1 MKPLE
6 YRFSLDMNDEA
17 AQVFCNV
24 RNGDDCSK
32 LIVSLQEDGR
42 AYTFDSDVHAYF
54 LAKKSDDYSLYT
66 ECSIENNT
74 IIYEFTEQT
83 APVSGTVV
91 CQFLLL
97 SGSNRLTTPVFRL
110 EVFDNVSID
119 PDSPESLPEYTAL
132 IDATQA
138 AIGATTDM
146 RDLITEIER
155 RLDNDEFK
163 GDTGP
168 QGPQGIQGPQ
178 GAQGIQGP
186 TGADGYS
193 PTATVTKSGNTATIT
208 ITDKNGTTT
217 AEIEDGISKANAP
230 IIKHELLTPFSTEN
244 AKLFNFSDGTAHAWS
259 NSAAYSVFTVQGG
272 ALYLISGKTPANTES
287 YSLGGFFDDQDSL
300 LETFGKEGN
309 NRYEDYPVIAPT
321 GAAKVYVNG
330 DNAAK
335 YPIYC
340 CTAEYDSDCI
350 SEMLQMIIDNKA
362 EIKRLDPAL
371 DRSDN
376 IFYFTDTTN
385 RTVGGLTLEFLSN
398 SSVKVN
404 GTPTNY
410 LYLGIMGGDGDK
422 KGVVVNSKEAYSGS
436 FSLRLVES
444 GGTGAGLRYGAAK
457 VAGTA
462 MNNDETVTLEDQYF
476 SFRIVP
482 TKTYTDYIVEI
493 MLTPTEEPEAFHPYN
508 EVLGANDPV
517 ARSYATP
524 ERFVDLCNHVQPQKI
539 LTWIDDDTSNTTA
552 IQSVMD
558 IADELGIRCS
568 FASITGNWTTAIVDK
583 LKEAQNKGFHIFS
596 HGHSSHSFWRDTSK
610 TLLDL
615 DGDLALSLYELRQNG
630 FVDSDMIAYPGG
642 VVSARP
648 DITKIAR
655 KWCRCG
661 VQDYV
666 AAGGKY
672 ITGYGKGRYLI
683 NRKIIDKSV
692 HADAAYYTEALD
704 AFSDNDAP
712 WYLFATHSAQT
723 STTFD
728 ADLVKAILQHAM
740 DNGWTIMTLNE
751 AFHYR
756 ERYYQI
762 QEMFGL
768 N

>member
-1 MKPLE
+1 MNSYNKTTWINGQAPALSAE
-6 YRFSLDMNDEA
+6 NLNNIENGIEAVTNEVIKSVQNVQLNGSTPYPNVDSAIENDIVYRVFAEGSGNPRGWLWFCGSKYYVDVEV
-17 AQVFCNV
+17 AQI
-24 RNGDDCSK
+24 RIDREGK
-32 LIVSLQEDGR
+32 LYRRVGIANKGTVTWGSTWEQIDITAIDLSQ
-42 AYTFDSDVHAYF
+42 Y
-54 LAKKSDDYSLYT
+54 AKKAELPTKVSDLTND
-66 ECSIENNT
+66 
-74 IIYEFTEQT
+74 
-83 APVSGTVV
+83 SG
-91 CQFLLL
+91 F
-97 SGSNRLTTPVFRL
+97 
-110 EVFDNVSID
+110 ID
-119 PDSPESLPEYTAL
+119 IDQMKDAL
-132 IDATQA
+132 
-138 AIGATTDM
+138 
-146 RDLITEIER
+146 
-155 RLDNDEFK
+155 
-163 GDTGP
+163 
-168 QGPQGIQGPQ
+168 
-178 GAQGIQGP
+178 
-186 TGADGYS
+186 
-193 PTATVTKSGNTATIT
+193 
-208 ITDKNGTTT
+208 
-217 AEIEDGISKANAP
+217 ISKANAP
-230 IIKHELLTPFSTEN
+230 IIKHESLTPSSTET
-244 AKLFNFSDGTAHAWS
+244 AKLFNFSDGTAHDWS
-259 NSAAYSVFTVQGG
+259 NSAAYSVFAVQGG
-272 ALYLISGKTPANTES
+272 ALYLMSGKTAANTES
-287 YSLGGFFDDQDSL
+287 YSLGGFFDDQDNL

-371 DRSDN
+371 DKSDN

-385 RTVGGLTLEFLSN
+385 RTVGDVTLEFLSN

-444 GGTGAGLRYGAAK
+444 GGTGAVLRYGAAK
-457 VAGTA
+457 AAGTT

-482 TKTYTDYIVEI
+482 NKTYTDYIVEI

-615 DGDLALSLYELRQNG
+615 DGDLALSLSELRQNG

-692 HADAAYYTEALD
+692 HADAAYYTDALD

-740 DNGWTIMTLNE
+740 DNGWTVMTLNE